1 MIQGVDR
8 MQYTK
13 VLNVT
18 PVEFFDAIQESIID
32 DVKQATNKKIH
43 KIESGFQY
51 SKKFGKEKMNVKIEV
66 FKRNC
71 EYKARM
77 KTSHMEAVTSYMVKE
92 CEDGKSEVTY
102 TEESIGRKVNA
113 FDSMRFKSATKKQ
126 LSKME
131 SYILSKRDSKN

>member
-77 KTSHMEAVTSYMVKE
+77 KTSHMEAVTSYVVKE
-92 CEDGKSEVTY
+92 CEDGL
-102 TEESIGRKVNA
+102 R
-113 FDSMRFKSATKKQ
+113 
-126 LSKME
+126 
-131 SYILSKRDSKN
+131 